1 MLISASDTSRLS
13 TSVPVP
19 TPALPSDNVQSEG
32 VTNGTESAP
41 VESVKVT
48 LSLEG
53 KAMAAKEGGKN
64 ADIDASNL
72 PEGVK
77 KVLKVIRE
85 IQQQIQKKMD
95 ELNAIM
101 KDQSL
106 SDKEREAK
114 IKSIQVELATLN
126 SQLSSSYNDLN
137 KIQNEM
143 NLSTA
148 ERRLAGSLAMP
159 KS

>member
-1 MLISASDTSRLS
+1 MLIGASDTSRAL
-13 TSVPVP
+13 TSFPVP
-19 TPALPSDNVQSEG
+19 TPTLPSDNVQSEG
-32 VTNGTESAP
+32 ATNGTESAP
-41 VESVKVT
+41 VEGVKVT

-53 KAMAAKEGGKN
+53 KEMAAKEGGKN

-85 IQQQIQKKMD
+85 IQEQIQKKMD

-114 IKSIQVELATLN
+114 TKSIQVELATLN

-143 NLSTA
+143 KLSTA